1 MKDIVVIEGN
11 ENFVDSGKL
20 FELKIDSEEFEK
32 VESLNKRFFKIKEL
46 LESLTEKLFVEFDER
61 ILGQIGYNDD
71 ENKFIEDLK
80 NKMIIFIKDYDMQS
94 SNYFLF

>member
-61 ILGQIGYNDD
+61 ILGQIGYND